1 MEAIGSVICRL
12 RKEKGITQEELG
24 KNVGVSTQA
33 VSKWEC
39 GGVPDTE
46 LIPLIADYFKV
57 SIDTLFGRNIMNYFE
72 ADAAIAQKIAAFP
85 LEERF
90 KELFKLAYV
99 LVNAASD
106 NCEDIIP
113 LAQIDR
119 KYQDADLYSQLLTD
133 GGFTLMH
140 INNSLPYFFVMPE
153 VEGRSDYLLKGS
165 DFPSLFRL
173 LADEDSFRSL
183 ILLYRR
189 ESRAFTAKL
198 LVKTLHMAE
207 EKAEEVLSGLKAY
220 SLVEASEIELDDVVQ
235 TVYYFRPNPSFVAFL
250 IFAREMIKKPENFT
264 LFTGMRRSPYLK

>member
-1 MEAIGSVICRL
+1 MSMEAIGSVICRL

-57 SIDTLFGRNIMNYFE
+57 SIDTLFGRNIMSYFE
-72 ADAAIAQKIAAFP
+72 ADVAIAQKIASFP

-90 KELFKLAYV
+90 KELFKLAWV

-153 VEGRSDYLLKGS
+153 VEGRSDFLLKGS
-165 DFPSLFRL
+165 DFPSLF
-173 LADEDSFRSL
+173 
-183 ILLYRR
+183 
-189 ESRAFTAKL
+189 KL
-198 LVKTLHMAE
+198 L
-207 EKAEEVLSGLKAY
+207 G
-220 SLVEASEIELDDVVQ
+220 
-235 TVYYFRPNPSFVAFL
+235 
-250 IFAREMIKKPENFT
+250 
-264 LFTGMRRSPYLK
+264 G